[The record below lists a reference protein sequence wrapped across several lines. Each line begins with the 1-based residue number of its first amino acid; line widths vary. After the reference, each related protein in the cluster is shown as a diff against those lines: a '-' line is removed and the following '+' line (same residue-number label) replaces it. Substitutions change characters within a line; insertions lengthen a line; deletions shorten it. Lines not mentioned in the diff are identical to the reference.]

1 MELPEG
7 TLVTNIFV
15 PLMVVCSKMDLVE
28 HGEKELK
35 SLLEQNLDFLQH
47 SLRKFC
53 LTYGA
58 SLAFASSNSNSNIK
72 LIYEYILHRLYET
85 EFAHTSNTNDKDAL
99 FSSVSSLSG
108 LLSLP
113 GSAFGAD
120 TGPLNALRRLLE
132 LLELPT
138 VRYVKAAVKVLA
150 PTAEE
155 ELLRLAAA
163 SLDE

>member
-1 MELPEG
+1 MIDDLRNEMELPEG

-99 FSSVSSLSG
+99 FIPTGFDSSDLIEKQIDVNRFKIIYRQNEQKQG
-108 LLSLP
+108 
-113 GSAFGAD
+113 
-120 TGPLNALRRLLE
+120 REVLE
-132 LLELPT
+132 DYVPT
-138 VRYVKAAVKVLA
+138 F
-150 PTAEE
+150 
-155 ELLRLAAA
+155 
-163 SLDE
+163 